1 MSASN
6 KTELWM
12 EEHMTVPNIDEQVSS
27 PSVQLWKAMYSYE
40 NHEGN
45 TNEDKKVQLI
55 FQRFHN
61 SNYVG
66 MLTYV

>member
-1 MSASN
+1 M
-6 KTELWM
+6 KTM
-12 EEHMTVPNIDEQVSS
+12 NDS
-27 PSVQLWKAMYSYE
+27 
-40 NHEGN
+40 

-55 FQRFHN
+55 FQQFRD

>member
-6 KTELWM
+6 KTELLIFQQI
-12 EEHMTVPNIDEQVSS
+12 N
-27 PSVQLWKAMYSYE
+27 
-40 NHEGN
+40 
-45 TNEDKKVQLI
+45 KKVQLI
-55 FQRFHN
+55 FQRFHD

>member
-1 MSASN
+1 
-6 KTELWM
+6 
-12 EEHMTVPNIDEQVSS
+12 
-27 PSVQLWKAMYSYE
+27 MYSYE